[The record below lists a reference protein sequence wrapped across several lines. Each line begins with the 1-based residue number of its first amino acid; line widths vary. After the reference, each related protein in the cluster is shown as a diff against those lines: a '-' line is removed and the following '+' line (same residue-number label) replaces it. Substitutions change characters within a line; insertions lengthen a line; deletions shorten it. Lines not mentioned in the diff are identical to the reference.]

1 MSGLFASLSVGRAW
15 EKLSS
20 FLRVSSS
27 APSSSSASPEDDL
40 EDLRKLERT
49 MRRIRATLHD
59 AEEHWNIREESAK
72 LRLKELKDLAYDMED
87 VVDEYEYEVNQ
98 CEVLALDR
106 SASIPNTG
114 KRKHQEVEDC
124 NLMDTGV
131 VAVPHDLVLRARK
144 ITERF
149 NEIVHYS
156 EHLSLSENDGERR
169 FAPDIRSLRHTSSV
183 IFEKSILGR
192 DQDKDKIIDK
202 LLFVEGGNVGNPVSV
217 MAIVGMG
224 GLGKTTLAQL
234 VYNNPR
240 LKQCFEKYAWVC
252 VSEHFDVNTITRN
265 TITSLT
271 SVQCA
276 YTELAD
282 LQMKLANEISER
294 RVLLVLDDIWNERR
308 DCWELFCRPLST
320 AKFCQIIVTTRSE
333 QVARLIQTMPCYF
346 LSCLTSDE
354 SWSLFSQAAFIVEQ
368 ESDIPTNLRNIGKCI
383 VQKCKGL
390 PLAIKTLGSM
400 LRYETDKRRWEDVL
414 ENDLWDFE
422 QPRNEVLPALELSY
436 KNMPVYL
443 RRCFISMCLYPKA
456 YQFEQHK
463 LLNMWK
469 LLDLLRCD
477 GNDDEDA
484 IGRQYLNELIQRSML
499 QIGLSRTWYC
509 LHDLIRDLTCFL
521 AGEEFYR
528 LEGDPLTEIP
538 ENISTRELRNINKVR
553 ELRIGGLSNIRH
565 VKYAQ
570 EAQLQRKKYLQ
581 SLKLSFSVLKEKCP
595 CGLQPETV
603 RIPQDQLLES
613 LRPHHNLRELKIIS
627 YDSSIYPAWLGD
639 PSFYMLTTIH
649 LIGGRSKHLP
659 VLGGLPSLKYF
670 HVHGMDS
677 VENIGSEIFR
687 QFPGDK
693 YFPSLTNL
701 EFRSMLEW
709 SEWSGVDAGEHPC
722 LNELSILFCEKLRS
736 LPLVP
741 LRCLVALRLF
751 ECHSIAMFPELPALR
766 ELKMEGCYS
775 LSDIPTL
782 PSLVKLNILKCE
794 NLRSIGFHI
803 LHMDLQLHG
812 SSRLSVSAVSSLP
825 KLAAFTLHKCP
836 NLKAVG
842 YLPSLVNLRLNGPME
857 DELLYSLL
865 NDLPSLDCLEILFNN
880 ATSIHL
886 KQRSMPSLTR
896 LCLICCPNLQYCDGL
911 ASLTSLEYLEVK
923 YCPELPIYNLH
934 PPQLK
939 TLTII

>member
-87 VVDEYEYEVNQ
+87 VVDEYEYEVNR

-202 LLFVEGGNVGNPVSV
+202 LLSVEGGNVGNPVSV

-282 LQMKLANEISER
+282 LQMKLANEIIKQP
-294 RVLLVLDDIWNERR
+294 LL
-308 DCWELFCRPLST
+308 LS
-320 AKFCQIIVTTRSE
+320 K
-333 QVARLIQTMPCYF
+333 
-346 LSCLTSDE
+346 
-354 SWSLFSQAAFIVEQ
+354 
-368 ESDIPTNLRNIGKCI
+368 SDIPTNLRNIGKCI

-499 QIGLSRTWYC
+499 QIGLSRTLYC
-509 LHDLIRDLTCFL
+509 LHDLIHDLTCFL

-528 LEGDPLTEIP
+528 LDGDPLTEIP
-538 ENISTRELRNINKVR
+538 ENIRYMSIHKYITAADISVFPHSLRAIIVVREFGYVNQTMFPEALFSKTGLEIMNQTIVPEALFSNCKKLRFLNLENSRSLQMVLPNYMGNLKLLRHLSFGGEPITMSLQLDPLAVHIKNLILSGIGQLVSLRTISYIYISGSHCGFSTRELRNINKVR

-565 VKYAQ
+565 VKYAH

-659 VLGGLPSLKYF
+659 VLRGLPSLKYF

-736 LPLVP
+736 LPLV
-741 LRCLVALRLF
+741 
-751 ECHSIAMFPELPALR
+751 S
-766 ELKMEGCYS
+766 
-775 LSDIPTL
+775 
-782 PSLVKLNILKCE
+782 
-794 NLRSIGFHI
+794 
-803 LHMDLQLHG
+803 
-812 SSRLSVSAVSSLP
+812 
-825 KLAAFTLHKCP
+825 
-836 NLKAVG
+836 
-842 YLPSLVNLRLNGPME
+842 
-857 DELLYSLL
+857 
-865 NDLPSLDCLEILFNN
+865 
-880 ATSIHL
+880 
-886 KQRSMPSLTR
+886 
-896 LCLICCPNLQYCDGL
+896 
-911 ASLTSLEYLEVK
+911 
-923 YCPELPIYNLH
+923 
-934 PPQLK
+934 
-939 TLTII
+939 